1 MNYKG
6 LILLFVLQLLLNIG
20 MTAQVKTKSFED
32 KTLAETTPSKLPI
45 IVQFELFDGLPQLQ
59 SKISE
64 FFFDEKNTSIKEA
77 YEHYLEKLNNMS
89 VVNPNDPKEIITGRS
104 FELHK
109 VFEKKGVFVCFEAI
123 TVETQSYAGHKSMRD
138 KSICLMY
145 DFLHDKLLS
154 LEDIFI
160 PNTAKYII
168 SKLNNG
174 EVSCIFIDCGQTN
187 KVSSTIK
194 DVLLARNTY
203 SKSKLPA
210 LHYGNRY
217 QIKHMEFEE
226 NRKHFTVSFNE
237 LVNAILKN
245 P

>member
-6 LILLFVLQLLLNIG
+6 FILLFFLQSLITIG

-45 IVQFELFDGLPQLQ
+45 VVQFELFDGLPQLQ

-77 YEHYLEKLNNMS
+77 YEHYLENLNNKS
-89 VVNPNDPKEIITGRS
+89 VVNPNDPKDVVTGRL

-109 VFEKKGVFVCFEAI
+109 AFEKKGIFVCFEAVI
-123 TVETQSYAGHKSMRD
+123 FETQSYAGHKGMSD

-145 DFLHDKLLS
+145 DILHDKLLS

-160 PNTAKYII
+160 PSTAKYIK
-168 SKLNNG
+168 SKLDNG

-187 KVSSTIK
+187 KVSSAIK
-194 DVLLARNTY
+194 DVLFAYKSY
-203 SKSKLPA
+203 SNIKLPA
-210 LHYGNRY
+210 LHYGNRH
-217 QIKHMEFEE
+217 QIKHMEFEA
-226 NRKHFTVSFNE
+226 NRKHFTASFNE
-237 LVNAILKN
+237 LINAILKN